1 MANQF
6 KLIIFG
12 EEWTVLLSDV
22 DQHPILGEVSGYTDW
37 TVKQIIIKDA
47 RKYQS
52 KMDMDD
58 QRAFMKSTLRHE
70 IVHAALFESGLPDDR
85 SYSHETIA
93 SWLEFKIE
101 RLYTTMATAQ
111 MKFAALLANTPTSSA
126 SQALL

>member
-58 QRAFMKSTLRHE
+58 QRAFMKSTLTAYPRQVPR
-70 IVHAALFESGLPDDR
+70 ISQES
-85 SYSHETIA
+85 A
-93 SWLEFKIE
+93 
-101 RLYTTMATAQ
+101 TTSC
-111 MKFAALLANTPTSSA
+111 P
-126 SQALL
+126 